1 MASEQ
6 GAAGAFEANTICVT
20 YTNMNHTMVRTLV
33 GSQGLPHNVRINE
46 KGQISVVDVIMN
58 VCFTKNDGSLTDS
71 ARSNALTYY
80 KRLCSEHEE
89 LNTVCVGFKF
99 PGRGQQETPV
109 AGKNGILQILQ
120 LLRGKK
126 AAKFRQSMATLL
138 EQYLDADMGLA
149 DDITDRALQAHMANL
164 KAAKE
169 SNAEDSGEIPRLK
182 SRDSTKELGR
192 AIKQIGAAPKYYGL
206 FHGGVNTAVTGM
218 PTKQYRNIQVHL
230 KPKEAAREAF
240 TDSMLGMTGTINAL
254 VRDNLTD
261 GSSADEQLEFMQDKC
276 AKAAELLGLHK
287 KAKQVQPRG
296 YIAGNKRVMSVDL
309 AARKRLALGQQQAVA
324 IECAA

>member
-1 MASEQ
+1 MVSEQ

-80 KRLCSEHEE
+80 KRLRSGHEE

-149 DDITDRALQAHMANL
+149 DDITDRALQAHMADL
-164 KAAKE
+164 KAAKD
-169 SNAEDSGEIPRLK
+169 SSAEDFEAIPRLK
-182 SRDSTKELGR
+182 SRDSTKELGQ

-218 PTKQYRNIQVHL
+218 PTKQYRNIQYHL
-230 KPKEAAREAF
+230 RPKEAREAF

-296 YIAGNKRVMSVDL
+296 YIAGNKRVMSLDS
-309 AARKRLALGQQQAVA
+309 AARKRLALGQQQPVA

>member
-1 MASEQ
+1 MLH
-6 GAAGAFEANTICVT
+6 I
-20 YTNMNHTMVRTLV
+20 
-33 GSQGLPHNVRINE
+33 I
-46 KGQISVVDVIMN
+46 
-58 VCFTKNDGSLTDS
+58 
-71 ARSNALTYY
+71 
-80 KRLCSEHEE
+80 
-89 LNTVCVGFKF
+89 
-99 PGRGQQETPV
+99 
-109 AGKNGILQILQ
+109 Q
-120 LLRGKK
+120 LLKGKK
-126 AAKFRQSMATLL
+126 AAKFRQSMAALL
-138 EQYLDADMGLA
+138 EKYLDADMGLA
-149 DDITDRALQAHMANL
+149 DDITDRALQAHMADL

-206 FHGGVNTAVTGM
+206 FHGSVNTAVTGM

-276 AKAAELLGLHK
+276 AQAAELLGLHK

-296 YIAGNKRVMSVDL
+296 YIAGNKRVMSLDL
-309 AARKRLALGQQQAVA
+309 AARKRLALGQQQPVA
-324 IECAA
+324 IECTV